1 MATTTLGIG
10 GDNSISIQRRELH
23 NGGHVIEVIEYGTE
37 DRTVHLTTHSIRD
50 AVTKAND
57 VLREEAKVAGIEH
70 KYFDFDKVYSELVFS
85 TREFAYQ
92 AERYRTYI
100 SDLAGYI
107 YSIMDEGL
115 IEGNTEIHL
124 LLEDLDARRI
134 VTAPKVTV
142 RVEGTMTR
150 TFNIDTEIE
159 VMPWHAQDESY
170 IESHYEDEI
179 IEATDG
185 DYDCSTE
192 LDIDSVEPA

>member
-50 AVTKAND
+50 AVTTAND
-57 VLREEAKVAGIEH
+57 ILREEAKVAGIEH
-70 KYFDFDKVYSELVFS
+70 EYFDFDKVYSELVFS
-85 TREFAYQ
+85 TRDFVYQ
-92 AERYRTYI
+92 AERYKTYI

-107 YSIMDEGL
+107 YSIMEEGL

-124 LLEDLDARRI
+124 LLENLDTRRI
-134 VTAPKVTV
+134 VPAPKVTV

-150 TFNIDTEIE
+150 TFTIDTEIE
-159 VMPWHAQDESY
+159 VFPWHANSTAH
-170 IESHYEDEI
+170 IERYYEDEI
-179 IEATDG
+179 VAATDD
-185 DYDCSTE
+185 DYDASTE
-192 LDIDSVEPA
+192 IDIDSVEPA